1 MIYLLDNID
10 YNILFYVLIILLIIV
25 LIAIFYLVY
34 TQHKE
39 MVKILDN
46 KKSEEQVIKSNKE
59 NIEIENTK
67 TNFELPVINENSYLE
82 IIEDKEDLQKTKAIE
97 LPIEKKIEPEED
109 YQNIELKQDDDF
121 DLEMVSQKL
130 EEHNNKHQS
139 IASRYEEEQEEL
151 AIISYD
157 ELIKKKNEEDSS
169 IDLPKIKEEFKEN
182 KSNNTDTKNYDRE
195 EEFLKE
201 LKSLKSILR

>member
-10 YNILFYVLIILLIIV
+10 YNILFYVLIVLLILV

-46 KKSEEQVIKSNKE
+46 KSGEEQIIKSNKE
-59 NIEIENTK
+59 NLEIENTK
-67 TNFELPVINENSYLE
+67 TNFELPVINDNNYLE
-82 IIEDKEDLQKTKAIE
+82 IIEDKKVLPEKEKIE
-97 LPIEKKIEPEED
+97 LPRETKVEIEVTSDNTK
-109 YQNIELKQDDDF
+109 LKQDDEF

-157 ELIKKKNEEDSS
+157 ELIKKKNSEEI
-169 IDLPKIKEEFKEN
+169 IDLPKKKDEIKEN
-182 KSNNTDTKNYDRE
+182 INTNTDTKDYNHE

-201 LKSLKSILR
+201 LKSLKSILK